1 MTLGKEERS
10 QKTESL
16 IAASLTIEG
25 KIHGTGHVRIAG
37 SFKGEIHV
45 QGDLTIEP
53 GGHVTGEL
61 RGDTIRVGGE
71 VHGNIQATSR
81 VELLE
86 SGTLIGD
93 LNASSLTVAAGSRMR
108 GKVEFGWN
116 EREANQIGSSG
127 EGGASL

>member
-53 GGHVTGEL
+53 GGHITGEL
-61 RGDTIRVGGE
+61 RGDTIRVGKHPERSERGQVRKGSKSE
-71 VHGNIQATSR
+71 RGQVCCW
-81 VELLE
+81 
-86 SGTLIGD
+86 LIMRKRRHA
-93 LNASSLTVAAGSRMR
+93 LFCAS
-108 GKVEFGWN
+108 
-116 EREANQIGSSG
+116 
-127 EGGASL
+127 

>member
-1 MTLGKEERS
+1 MTLWKEERS
-10 QKTESL
+10 QKTEFL
-16 IAASLTIEG
+16 IGAGLTIEG

-45 QGDLTIEP
+45 QGDLTIES
-53 GGHVTGEL
+53 GAYVAGEIHAN
-61 RGDTIRVGGE
+61 TILVGGE
-71 VHGNIQATSR
+71 VHGNIHADAR
-81 VELLE
+81 VQLMET
-86 SGTLIGD
+86 GNLIGD

-127 EGGASL
+127 ERGASL

>member
-1 MTLGKEERS
+1 MTLSKEERS
-10 QKTESL
+10 QKTEFL
-16 IAASLTIEG
+16 MGASLTIEG

-53 GGHVTGEL
+53 GGHITGEL

>member
-1 MTLGKEERS
+1 MTLSKEERS
-10 QKTESL
+10 QKTEFL
-16 IAASLTIEG
+16 MGAGLTIEG

-45 QGDLTIEP
+45 QGDVTIEP
-53 GGHVTGEL
+53 GGHITGEL

-93 LNASSLTVAAGSRMR
+93 LNASSLTVTAGSRMR